1 MGRKLKSLWRFYQ
14 RYIRALSQAEAVCVL
29 EEALEISH
37 ADFMKLAARFGADHG
52 RLPDNLHAA
61 ALLTGGDFCKQYIE
75 NLSGKM
81 DKTGGQYD
89 GRDPE

>member
-1 MGRKLKSLWRFYQ
+1 M
-14 RYIRALSQAEAVCVL
+14 VL
-29 EEALEISH
+29 EEALAVSH

-61 ALLTGGDFCKQYIE
+61 ALLTGGEFCKQYLD

-81 DKTGGQYD
+81 DKTGSMQG
-89 GRDPE
+89 GE